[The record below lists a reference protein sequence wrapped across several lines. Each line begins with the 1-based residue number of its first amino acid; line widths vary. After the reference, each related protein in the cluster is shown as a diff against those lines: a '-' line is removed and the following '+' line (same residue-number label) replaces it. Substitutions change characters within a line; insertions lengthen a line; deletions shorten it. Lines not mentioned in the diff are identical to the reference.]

1 MTDQPTP
8 EVLPIVIEQEEYPIW
23 VLHAARACTDRK
35 FGLKMREDHP
45 SVAEFNDLLFA
56 GAIAAHEPKPE
67 ASVPISKLREI
78 WNRHRSNRDFFKAL
92 GYLIYPDD
100 YSERDYPKLGE
111 PVAYLFHIKRKNR
124 TSIESVEFAAIDYLV
139 QENEELLSK
148 QPLYLIR
155 EIK

>member
-56 GAIAAHEPKPE
+56 GAIAAHAPKPE
-67 ASVPISKLREI
+67 ASVPVSELNEI
-78 WNRHRSNRDFFKAL
+78 QHDRITRGLPADITWAKINQ
-92 GYLIYPDD
+92 
-100 YSERDYPKLGE
+100 
-111 PVAYLFHIKRKNR
+111 
-124 TSIESVEFAAIDYLV
+124 AIC
-139 QENEELLSK
+139 QAEAKEK
-148 QPLYLIR
+148 I
-155 EIK
+155 